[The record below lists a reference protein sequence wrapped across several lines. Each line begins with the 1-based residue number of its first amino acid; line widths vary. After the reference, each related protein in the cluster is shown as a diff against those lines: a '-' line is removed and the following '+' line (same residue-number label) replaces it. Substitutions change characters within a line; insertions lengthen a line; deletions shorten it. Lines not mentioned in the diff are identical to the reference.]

1 MLVPLILRQNSALTN
16 MLSPAKQRE
25 LGTTTGTVTAAAVSG
40 SASGADANAP
50 DMQTTAAQTPDYS
63 VILFGPPGTA
73 KTTICGSMASYLGN
87 P

>member
-40 SASGADANAP
+40 SGADSNAP
-50 DMQTTAAQTPDYS
+50 EMQTTAAQTPGYS